1 MGMGLEYFSFADL
14 WSPVM
19 MVIALLIIIL
29 YSLVTGP
36 WRERFDHSEPVSKK
50 RQTAFIAAI
59 VLLYLAQGG
68 PLSLMGH
75 LMFTFHMTAM
85 AISYFIVPPMLIYG
99 VPAWL
104 WRSVFSKPF
113 WRPLRFLMNPLLG
126 LFAFNLLFSVYH
138 MPVNHDWIMTH
149 YVVHGFY
156 YFLMLGAAMISW
168 WHVMCPVAEWS
179 KLTNLRKLGF
189 IFLNG
194 LLLTPACVLI
204 IFAST
209 PLFSVYND
217 PDVWAKA
224 MGYCIAGD
232 PAAFLAQF
240 KGGPAFFS
248 LLAPTDDQQLG
259 GIIMKLL
266 QEFVNIAALYTV
278 FMQWYRRERAQDDDP
293 AFDHAASSRLN
304 NV

>member
-1 MGMGLEYFSFADL
+1 MGMGLEFFSFADL

-19 MVIALLIIIL
+19 MVIALLVILL

-36 WRERFDHSEPVSKK
+36 WRERFAGSGPVEK
-50 RQTAFIAAI
+50 RRQAAFITAI
-59 VLLYLAQGG
+59 LLLYLAQGG

-85 AISYFIVPPMLIYG
+85 AISYFIVPAMLIYG
-99 VPAWL
+99 VPVWL
-104 WRSVFSKPF
+104 WRSIFSRPV
-113 WRPLRFLMNPLLG
+113 WRPLRFLMNPLFG

-138 MPVNHDWIMTH
+138 MPANHDWIMTH
-149 YVVHGFY
+149 YVFHGFY
-156 YFLMLGAAMISW
+156 YLAMLAAAMISW
-168 WHVMCPVAEWS
+168 WHVMCPVPEWS
-179 KLTNLRKLGF
+179 RLTNLRKLGF

-204 IFAST
+204 IFATT
-209 PLFSVYND
+209 PLFSVYSD
-217 PDVWAKA
+217 PDTWVRA
-224 MGYCIAGD
+224 MGYCISGN
-232 PAAFLAQF
+232 PAEFLSRFQ
-240 KGGPAFFS
+240 GGPAFFS
-248 LLAPTDDQQLG
+248 LMSPTDDQQLG

-266 QEFVNIAALYTV
+266 QEFVNIVALYTV

-293 AFDHAASSRLN
+293 TFDHASSGRLN

>member
-1 MGMGLEYFSFADL
+1 MGLEYFSFADL

-19 MVIALLIIIL
+19 MVISLLIILL
-29 YSLVTGP
+29 YSLVVGP
-36 WRERFDHSEPVSKK
+36 WRERFNASEPVSKK
-50 RQTAFIAAI
+50 RQAAFIAGI

-85 AISYFIVPPMLIYG
+85 AISYFIVPAMLIYG

-104 WRSVFSKPF
+104 WRSIFSRPF
-113 WRPLRFLMNPLLG
+113 WRPLRFLMNPLFG

-138 MPVNHDWIMTH
+138 MPANHDWIMTH

-156 YFLMLGAAMISW
+156 YFVMLGAAMISW
-168 WHVMCPVAEWS
+168 WHIMCPVAEWS
-179 KLTNLRKLGF
+179 RLTNLRKLGF

-217 PDVWAKA
+217 PEVWTRA
-224 MGYCIAGD
+224 MGYCISGNSAE
-232 PAAFLAQF
+232 FLSQF

-248 LLAPTDDQQLG
+248 LMAPTDDQQLG

-278 FMQWYRRERAQDDDP
+278 FMQWYRKERAQDDDP
-293 AFDHAASSRLN
+293 SFDHASSSRLN